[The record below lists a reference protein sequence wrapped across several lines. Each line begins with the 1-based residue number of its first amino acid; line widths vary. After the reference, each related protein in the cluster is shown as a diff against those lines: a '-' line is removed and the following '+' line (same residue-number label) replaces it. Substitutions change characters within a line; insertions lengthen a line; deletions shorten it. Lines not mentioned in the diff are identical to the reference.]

1 MTSRSRRAAARRLEL
16 VITGESSAGEV
27 MLFGRS
33 DTGARVST
41 HRIYNR
47 GSDGGRLVL
56 DLQVGFGKVEVV
68 QPRVPAMPALG

>member
-1 MTSRSRRAAARRLEL
+1 
-16 VITGESSAGEV
+16 